1 MLFII
6 KFVFATSFIIL
17 KCNHR
22 YPNYTVCAE
31 QLGTVFHSC
40 AFSPPRFSRIIEASE
55 SR

>member
-6 KFVFATSFIIL
+6 KFVFATSFMTR

-22 YPNYTVCAE
+22 HPNYTVCAE

-40 AFSPPRFSRIIEASE
+40 AFSPPRFSRITEASE